1 MHILSQHR
9 NLNSDLQDLFFLYCF
24 CLSSPNF
31 LRSLLEGCSLP
42 AAIDA
47 ATCEAE
53 LLLSAEVLT
62 VSYIFYP
69 QNH

>member
-1 MHILSQHR
+1 MHILSQHKD
-9 NLNSDLQDLFFLYCF
+9 LNSDLQDLFFLYCL
-24 CLSSPNF
+24 CLSSRNF

-42 AAIDA
+42 AAVVI

-62 VSYIFYP
+62 VSYIS
-69 QNH
+69 